1 MFEIGHSLREAR
13 ERQGLGYPEIELATK
28 IRAKYIR
35 ALEEE
40 NFTAVPGD
48 AYIRGF
54 LRTYAEYLGLD
65 GDVYVDEY
73 ASRFLTS
80 WRDEVP
86 ARPERRRVGRRDRH
100 VERRAVLLVLAGIA
114 VVTALVFAAWRFG
127 DSPSPTPGLDTQTG
141 QKQQKQQH
149 PAAPRQLVL
158 HGVGRGTY
166 VEVRRS
172 RPSGKVDLQ
181 GTVGA
186 GETDRLAGSRFYLL
200 VRTPAGL
207 RITLDGR
214 AVALPAVHNL
224 RVLVTPQRTTRLRE

>member
-1 MFEIGHSLREAR
+1 MFEIGNSLREAR

-40 NFTAVPGD
+40 DFTSIPGD

-73 ASRFLTS
+73 ASRFITS
-80 WRDEVP
+80 WRDELP
-86 ARPERRRVGRRDRH
+86 PRPERRRIRTRERRL
-100 VERRAVLLVLAGIA
+100 ERRAVLLVLAG
-114 VVTALVFAAWRFG
+114 VVLVGVLVFAAWQIPG
-127 DSPSPTPGLDTQTG
+127 SSTHVPGLG
-141 QKQQKQQH
+141 KKQH
-149 PAAPRQLVL
+149 RNSAATSQLVL

-172 RPSGKVDLQ
+172 RASGKVDLQ
-181 GTVGA
+181 GTVEA
-186 GETDRLAGSRFYLL
+186 GQTDRLPGSRFYLL

-207 RITLDGR
+207 RVTLDGR

-224 RVLVTPQRTTRLRE
+224 RVLVTPNRTTRLRG

>member
-1 MFEIGHSLREAR
+1 VFEIGHSLREAR

-40 NFTAVPGD
+40 DFDAIPGD
-48 AYIRGF
+48 AYTRGF
-54 LRTYAEYLGLD
+54 LRTYAEFLGLD

-80 WRDEVP
+80 WRDEAP
-86 ARPERRRVGRRDRH
+86 PRRERPRVRTRQRPI
-100 VERRAVLLVLAGIA
+100 ERRAVLLVLAGIA

-127 DSPSPTPGLDTQTG
+127 GSSADNLPPVTT
-141 QKQQKQQH
+141 QQKKH
-149 PAAPRQLVL
+149 SATAPQLVL
-158 HGVGRGTY
+158 RGVGRGTY
-166 VEVRRS
+166 VEVRRN
-172 RPSGKVDLQ
+172 RASGKVDLQ

-200 VRTPAGL
+200 VRSPAGL

-214 AVALPAVHNL
+214 VVALPAVHNL
-224 RVLVTPQRTTRLRE
+224 RVLVTPRRTTQLHG

>member
-1 MFEIGHSLREAR
+1 MFEIGNSLREAR

-40 NFTAVPGD
+40 DFTSIPGD

-73 ASRFLTS
+73 ASRFITS
-80 WRDEVP
+80 WRDELP
-86 ARPERRRVGRRDRH
+86 PRRERRRVRTRERSI
-100 VERRAVLLVLAGIA
+100 ERRTVLLVLAAI
-114 VVTALVFAAWRFG
+114 ALVAVLIFAAFSIPG
-127 DSPSPTPGLDTQTG
+127 SSTHVPGLGTK
-141 QKQQKQQH
+141 QKH
-149 PAAPRQLVL
+149 RSAPAPQLVL

-172 RPSGKVDLQ
+172 KAIGRVDLQ
-181 GTVGA
+181 GTVEPGQ
-186 GETDRLAGSRFYLL
+186 TDRLPGDRFYLL
-200 VRTPAGL
+200 VRNPAGV

-214 AVALPAVHNL
+214 AVSLPAQRNL
-224 RVLVTPQRTTRLRE
+224 HILVTPKRTIRLHG

>member
-1 MFEIGHSLREAR
+1 MFEIGNSLREAR

-40 NFTAVPGD
+40 DFTSIPGD

-73 ASRFLTS
+73 ASRFITS
-80 WRDEVP
+80 WRDELP
-86 ARPERRRVGRRDRH
+86 PRPERRRIRTREPRL
-100 VERRAVLLVLAGIA
+100 ERRAVLLVLAGIVLVA
-114 VVTALVFAAWRFG
+114 VLVFAAWQIPG
-127 DSPSPTPGLDTQTG
+127 SSTHVPGLG
-141 QKQQKQQH
+141 KKQQRH
-149 PAAPRQLVL
+149 SAPAGQLVL

-172 RPSGKVDLQ
+172 RASGKVDLQ
-181 GTVGA
+181 GTVEA
-186 GETDRLAGSRFYLL
+186 GQTDRLPGSRFYLL

-214 AVALPAVHNL
+214 PVSLPARHNL
-224 RVLVTPQRTTRLRE
+224 RVLVTPKRTTRLRG

>member
-1 MFEIGHSLREAR
+1 VFETGNSLREAR
-13 ERQGLGYPEIELATK
+13 ERQGPDYPEIELATK

-40 NFTAVPGD
+40 DFTSIPGD

-73 ASRFLTS
+73 ASRFITS
-80 WRDEVP
+80 WRDELP
-86 ARPERRRVGRRDRH
+86 PRPERRRIRPRERRL
-100 VERRAVLLVLAGIA
+100 ERRAVLLVLAGSVLVA
-114 VVTALVFAAWRFG
+114 VLVFAAWQIPG
-127 DSPSPTPGLDTQTG
+127 SSTHVPGLG
-141 QKQQKQQH
+141 KKQH
-149 PAAPRQLVL
+149 RHSAPAGQLVL

-166 VEVRRS
+166 VEVRRNK
-172 RPSGKVDLQ
+172 RSGKVDLQ

-186 GETDRLAGSRFYLL
+186 GEIDKLAGSRFYLL
-200 VRTPAGL
+200 VRRPTGL
-207 RITLDGR
+207 RVTLGGR

-224 RVLVTPQRTTRLRE
+224 RVLVTPRRTTRLRG

>member
-1 MFEIGHSLREAR
+1 VFEIGNSLREAR

-40 NFTAVPGD
+40 NFTSIPGD

-54 LRTYAEYLGLD
+54 LRTYADYLGLD

-73 ASRFLTS
+73 ASRFITS

-86 ARPERRRVGRRDRH
+86 PGRDTPRIRRR
-100 VERRAVLLVLAGIA
+100 ERPLSRLAVALVLVGIIA
-114 VVTALVFAAWRFG
+114 VTALVFAAWRSSG
-127 DSPSPTPGLDTQTG
+127 SSPQVPALTT
-141 QKQQKQQH
+141 QQKHQH
-149 PAAPRQLVL
+149 SAPARQLVL
-158 HGVGRGTY
+158 RGVGPGTY
-166 VEVRRS
+166 VEVRRGKAT
-172 RPSGKVDLQ
+172 GKVDLQ

-186 GETDRLAGSRFYLL
+186 GEVDRLAGSRFYLL
-200 VRTPAGL
+200 VRRPAGL
-207 RITLDGR
+207 HITLNGR

-224 RVLVTPQRTTRLRE
+224 RVLVTPRQTTRLSG

>member
-1 MFEIGHSLREAR
+1 VFEIGNSLREAR

-40 NFTAVPGD
+40 DFTSIPGD

-73 ASRFLTS
+73 ASRFITS
-80 WRDEVP
+80 WRDELP
-86 ARPERRRVGRRDRH
+86 PRPERRRIRTRERRL
-100 VERRAVLLVLAGIA
+100 ERRAVLLVLAGI
-114 VVTALVFAAWRFG
+114 VLLGVLVFAAWQIPG
-127 DSPSPTPGLDTQTG
+127 SSTHVPGLG
-141 QKQQKQQH
+141 KKQH
-149 PAAPRQLVL
+149 RHSAATSQLVL

-172 RPSGKVDLQ
+172 RASGKVDLQ
-181 GTVGA
+181 GTVEA
-186 GETDRLAGSRFYLL
+186 GQTDRLPGSRFYLL

-207 RITLDGR
+207 RVTLDGR
-214 AVALPAVHNL
+214 AVSLPAVHNL
-224 RVLVTPQRTTRLRE
+224 RVLVTPNRTTRLRG

>member
-1 MFEIGHSLREAR
+1 VFEIGNSLREAR

-40 NFTAVPGD
+40 DFTAIPGD

-73 ASRFLTS
+73 ASRFITS
-80 WRDEVP
+80 WRDELP
-86 ARPERRRVGRRDRH
+86 PRPERRRIRTRERRL
-100 VERRAVLLVLAGIA
+100 ERRAVLLVLAGI
-114 VVTALVFAAWRFG
+114 VLVTVLVFAAWQIPG
-127 DSPSPTPGLDTQTG
+127 SSTHVPGLGTKKHRHST
-141 QKQQKQQH
+141 
-149 PAAPRQLVL
+149 PAGQLVL

-172 RPSGKVDLQ
+172 RASGKVDLQ
-181 GTVGA
+181 GTVEA
-186 GETDRLAGSRFYLL
+186 GQTDRLPGSRFYLL

-214 AVALPAVHNL
+214 PVSLPARHNL
-224 RVLVTPQRTTRLRE
+224 RILVTPKRTTRLRG

>member
-1 MFEIGHSLREAR
+1 MFEIGNSLREAR

-40 NFTAVPGD
+40 DFTSIPGD

-73 ASRFLTS
+73 ASRFITS
-80 WRDEVP
+80 WRDELP
-86 ARPERRRVGRRDRH
+86 PRSERRRIRTRERH
-100 VERRAVLLVLAGIA
+100 LERRAVLLVLAGIA
-114 VVTALVFAAWRFG
+114 LVAVVVFAAFSIPG
-127 DSPSPTPGLDTQTG
+127 SSTHVPGLG
-141 QKQQKQQH
+141 KKQH
-149 PAAPRQLVL
+149 GHSAATSQLVL
-158 HGVGRGTY
+158 HGVGRGSY

-172 RPSGKVDLQ
+172 RASGKVDLQ
-181 GTVGA
+181 ATVEA
-186 GETDRLAGSRFYLL
+186 GQTDRLPGSRFYLL

-207 RITLDGR
+207 RVTLGGR
-214 AVALPAVHNL
+214 AVSLPAVHNL
-224 RVLVTPQRTTRLRE
+224 RILVTPNQTTRLRG